1 MVSIAVIAFFRK
13 STQGVGV
20 WHRLIAPALS
30 IAGLG
35 TCLVL
40 MASNLAL
47 VSGSDSRIVNSFP
60 SLLALIGG
68 IGFGF
73 AIWVRSRRPEIYAK
87 LGRAFE

>member
-1 MVSIAVIAFFRK
+1 
-13 STQGVGV
+13 
-20 WHRLIAPALS
+20 
-30 IAGLG
+30 
-35 TCLVL
+35 